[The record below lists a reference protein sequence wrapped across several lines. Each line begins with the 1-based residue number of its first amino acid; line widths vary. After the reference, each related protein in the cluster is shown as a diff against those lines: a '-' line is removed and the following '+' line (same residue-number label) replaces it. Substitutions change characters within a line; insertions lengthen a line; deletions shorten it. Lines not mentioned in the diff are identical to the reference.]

1 MSVASAAP
9 AATSSGAA
17 PASLNVK
24 VAVRVR
30 PFNKREVGMGA
41 KCVCEVEGRS
51 VALTEPGKSEKDGA
65 RRAFAFD
72 HAYFWDSTQRQVF
85 EDLGLPIVDKALA
98 GYNGTIFAYG
108 QTGSGKTFSMMGDAE
123 SPGIIPLMNGD
134 LFAKLEA
141 MRAARPELQFLCLV
155 SYLEIYNEV
164 VKDLLN
170 PSDKQLNI
178 REHPEMGV
186 YVQDLAEIVVK
197 GGADVARL
205 LEQGQKVRHV
215 AATNMNERSSR
226 SHSCFT
232 LKIEQR
238 VVERRGDKEKTTT
251 LTAKINLVDLA
262 GSERADKT
270 GASGDTLKQGAA
282 INKSL
287 SALGN
292 VINALAEGKAG
303 KGHIPY
309 RDSKLTRL
317 LQHSL
322 GGNSLTVMVAA
333 VSPADDNFDESL
345 STLQYANRAKNIKND
360 A

>member
-1 MSVASAAP
+1 MSDALLAAGGGG
-9 AATSSGAA
+9 AGAA
-17 PASLNVK
+17 STLPPPSSLNVK

-30 PFNKREVGMGA
+30 PFNKRELGMSA
-41 KCVCEVEGRS
+41 KCVCEVEGRG
-51 VALTEPGKSEKDGA
+51 VALVEPGKSEKDGA

-186 YVQDLAEIVVK
+186 YVQDLAEIVVR
-197 GGADVARL
+197 GGADVTRL

-238 VVERRGDKEKTTT
+238 VVERV
-251 LTAKINLVDLA
+251 VD
-262 GSERADKT
+262 
-270 GASGDTLKQGAA
+270 
-282 INKSL
+282 
-287 SALGN
+287 
-292 VINALAEGKAG
+292 
-303 KGHIPY
+303 
-309 RDSKLTRL
+309 
-317 LQHSL
+317 
-322 GGNSLTVMVAA
+322 
-333 VSPADDNFDESL
+333 
-345 STLQYANRAKNIKND
+345 
-360 A
+360 

>member
-1 MSVASAAP
+1 MAAAS
-9 AATSSGAA
+9 SDGGA
-17 PASLNVK
+17 LNVK
-24 VAVRVR
+24 VAVRCR
-30 PFNKREVGMGA
+30 PFNKRERAMQA
-41 KCVCEVEGRS
+41 RCVFEAAADGKN
-51 VALTEPGKSEKDGA
+51 VALLEPGKSEKEGG

-72 HAYFWDSTQRQVF
+72 HAYDWDSTQRRVF
-85 EDLGLPIVDKALA
+85 EDLGRPIVDKALA

-123 SPGIIPLMNGD
+123 APGIIPLMNDD
-134 LFAKLEA
+134 LFAKLAA
-141 MRAARPELQFLCLV
+141 MQAARPELKFLCLV

-186 YVQDLAEIVVK
+186 YVQDLAEIVVRD
-197 GGADVARL
+197 GADVARL
-205 LEQGQKVRHV
+205 LAQGQKVRHV

-232 LKIEQR
+232 LKVEQR
-238 VVERRGDKEKTTT
+238 VVERTGDKEKTTT
-251 LTAKINLVDLA
+251 LSAKINLVDLA

-270 GASGDTLKQGAA
+270 GATGDTLKQGAA

-292 VINALAEGKAG
+292 VINALAEAKPG
-303 KGHIPY
+303 KGHLPY
-309 RDSKLTRL
+309 RDS
-317 LQHSL
+317 
-322 GGNSLTVMVAA
+322 
-333 VSPADDNFDESL
+333 
-345 STLQYANRAKNIKND
+345 
-360 A
+360 